1 MEVSLKIREKKPIS
15 KLVPGQTFRTIEK
28 IACYEVIDLTK
39 EDMFDSA
46 VKLRKDAVY
55 CLDILTGIVTIFP
68 KTIDVYV
75 VNIKAEEI

>member
-55 CLDILTGIVTIFP
+55 CMDILTGIVTIFP